1 MIPLKLVFR
10 VYTTQ
15 REHLLS
21 WLGWK
26 LERCCLQKNFASV
39 FLRFSGGFC
48 MCDAVLNLKKLFGFR
63 FLSWVYLLKLN
74 VAQWQMA
81 NLYLV
86 QCF

>member
-15 REHLLS
+15 RAHLLS

-39 FLRFSGGFC
+39 FLRFSGGGGGGG
-48 MCDAVLNLKKLFGFR
+48 GF
-63 FLSWVYLLKLN
+63 FLGGGG
-74 VAQWQMA
+74 
-81 NLYLV
+81 
-86 QCF
+86 